1 MKTFAL
7 ILLVALRAT
16 ADHAIRRDR
25 RPDTVQTAPI
35 RQLGASDEQHSNH
48 STLFFFPSPPSTL
61 FSPSPPS
68 PPFHPKKTETHEKQK
83 TTDASDAQL
92 SSHSALPFLPRAKR
106 SALTQAGRLAESGTG
121 TPSTG
126 QGPPPT
132 VQRLVSL
139 REIPPPAAEF

>member
-7 ILLVALRAT
+7 LLLVALRAT
-16 ADHAIRRDR
+16 ADHASIRRDR

-35 RQLGASDEQHSNH
+35 RQLGVSDAQHYNH
-48 STLFFFPSPPSTL
+48 FTLPFFPSPPSPLLST
-61 FSPSPPS
+61 SPPS
-68 PPFHPKKTETHEKQK
+68 PPFHPQKIETHEKQK

-92 SSHSALPFLPRAKR
+92 SSHSALAFLPRAKG
-106 SALTQAGRLAESGTG
+106 SALTQAGRPAESDIG

-132 VQRLVSL
+132 VQR
-139 REIPPPAAEF
+139 